1 MFSSFNHLYY
11 HYSELFSS
19 RLSMSPSFFGGGLV
33 NVLSYY
39 FTCWIFLCLFMLL
52 VCCVWGLLSSGW
64 RVMVPLNC
72 GVCSLWVELD
82 QWLVKVSWL
91 EELVS
96 VFWWVEMDLL
106 FLECNEV
113 SSCQFLGF
121 WGFGMALGSPF
132 FNVHVF
138 VPGCW
143 RISMVC
149 LSLGTSWLF
158 GEAWFQCRCGDF
170 WVSSSL
176 LMFPWVRKSLIF

>member
-1 MFSSFNHLYY
+1 MSLGFYLPMPFWITFTIIILKYFCLIWWVFLIKFLHLLNISLSSFCLDFCIWGN
-11 HYSELFSS
+11 FSA
-19 RLSMSPSFFGGGLV
+19 
-33 NVLSYY
+33 
-39 FTCWIFLCLFMLL
+39 
-52 VCCVWGLLSSGW
+52 GW
-64 RVMVPLNC
+64 KFVVPLNC

-158 GEAWFQCRCGDF
+158 GEVWFQCRCGDF

-176 LMFPWVRKSLIF
+176 IMFPWVRQSLIF